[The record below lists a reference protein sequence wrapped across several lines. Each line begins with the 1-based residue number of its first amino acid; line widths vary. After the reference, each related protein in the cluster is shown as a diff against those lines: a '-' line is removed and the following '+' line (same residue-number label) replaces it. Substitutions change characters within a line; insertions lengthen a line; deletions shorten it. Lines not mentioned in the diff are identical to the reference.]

1 MILTVLSASC
11 AGIIQCLSFC
21 DWLLSLGSVSL
32 LVYCSFPFFLSFLLY
47 ISSCVPQ
54 CVCGGQRRSELSQFI
69 LFFSHGTPRNWTHM
83 VRVWH
88 QVPPTH
94 WAILLFPHFFFFWD
108 SIQSIVC
115 VYCIYPSP
123 NSWAVSTFSLWIVL
137 LWTWLYR
144 PLRLYLILSV
154 LLLVILWVGVSLCC
168 LHCPGICFVD
178 QTGLILR
185 SACLC
190 LPAGAG
196 IKACATTPDSFV
208 LRSRIAGSYGNLIFV

>member
-32 LVYCSFPFFLSFLLY
+32 LVYCSFQFFLSFLLY

-69 LFFSHGTPRNWTHM
+69 LFFSHGSPRNWTHM

-94 WAILLFPHFFFFWD
+94 WAILLFPHFFFLRQHIVHCMCILHLSFTKLLSCFYIFVMNRLAMNMVIQTPETVLNSFSFVVGYFMSWGFSVLPSLSWNLLCRPNWPHTQICLPLPPSWCWD
-108 SIQSIVC
+108 QGMC
-115 VYCIYPSP
+115 HH
-123 NSWAVSTFSLWIVL
+123 
-137 LWTWLYR
+137 TWLFC
-144 PLRLYLILSV
+144 S
-154 LLLVILWVGVSLCC
+154 
-168 LHCPGICFVD
+168 
-178 QTGLILR
+178 
-185 SACLC
+185 
-190 LPAGAG
+190 
-196 IKACATTPDSFV
+196 
-208 LRSRIAGSYGNLIFV
+208 

>member
-69 LFFSHGTPRNWTHM
+69 LFFSHGSPRNWTHM

-94 WAILLFPHFFFFWD
+94 WAILLFPHFFFFETAYSPLYVYTAFILHQTLELFLHFRYESSCYEHGYTDPWD
-108 SIQSIVC
+108 C
-115 VYCIYPSP
+115 
-123 NSWAVSTFSLWIVL
+123 T
-137 LWTWLYR
+137 
-144 PLRLYLILSV
+144 
-154 LLLVILWVGVSLCC
+154 
-168 LHCPGICFVD
+168 
-178 QTGLILR
+178 
-185 SACLC
+185 
-190 LPAGAG
+190 
-196 IKACATTPDSFV
+196 
-208 LRSRIAGSYGNLIFV
+208 